1 MTQSAPSTSTSG
13 DRPVPELVRGIVEA
27 VNEKGI
33 RVAGQWCNYSRYA
46 EVPRPDVG
54 QWVELVV
61 KNRFITGLKLLGPNG
76 AAPLPE
82 PGEDAP
88 RRAAARR
95 TAAPLDTA
103 PDSDAAVPA
112 CGPPPWLAD
121 GGAPPGA
128 PRPVDGRARRE
139 HVISRLAVLKA
150 AADFLAR
157 RPDAVPDDVLT
168 VAIQWLV
175 WVEEDD
181 RAPAA

>member
-1 MTQSAPSTSTSG
+1 MTQSAPSAAG
-13 DRPVPELVRGIVEA
+13 DRPEPELVRGVVEA

-103 PDSDAAVPA
+103 PDSDA
-112 CGPPPWLAD
+112 
-121 GGAPPGA
+121 
-128 PRPVDGRARRE
+128 
-139 HVISRLAVLKA
+139 
-150 AADFLAR
+150 
-157 RPDAVPDDVLT
+157 VPDDVLT